1 MAGKMEYKAGTG
13 DLWCQLC
20 PAIIEFC
27 NTLQSDGNILK
38 LGGVLY
44 IVGSI

>member
-27 NTLQSDGNILK
+27 NTLQSDANILTEIVAVK
-38 LGGVLY
+38 LGD
-44 IVGSI
+44 IV